1 MALSIKRYDMSKSFL
16 YKPDHKL
23 MDLIIS
29 HYEIQENNIS
39 LVSHVALAKYRAST
53 LAYFYAIPNS
63 NISDPIVREAHDFI
77 FYTREKVILSEEILN
92 NLKEQYK
99 KYEYTNS
106 TLMLLVSEGLNVDD
120 IKIDQEFLVCRKT
133 IDSVQEDIANL
144 NTIINLRET
153 DILEYLSHLW
163 LRENPD
169 RKY

>member
-1 MALSIKRYDMSKSFL
+1 MALSIKHYNMNKSFL
-16 YKPDHKL
+16 HKHDHKFMGL
-23 MDLIIS
+23 VIA
-29 HYEIQENNIS
+29 HYEVEKNNIFPM
-39 LVSHVALAKYRAST
+39 SHVALAKYRAST
-53 LAYFYAIPNS
+53 LAYFNAIPNS
-63 NISDPIVREAHDFI
+63 NISDPIVREVHDFI
-77 FYTREKVILSEEILN
+77 FSTREKVILLEEILN

-106 TLMLLVSEGLNVDD
+106 TLMLLISEGLNVDD